1 MSMNTPAFQGVC
13 MCVLHWFGRVFCFVF
28 LGGGSFSGRAYFV
41 FWGGRIGYFIRAI
54 EEKN

>member
-1 MSMNTPAFQGVC
+1 MNTPAFQGVC